1 MTYKPH
7 KPHKTYKTH
16 KTHMTHK
23 PQLYYFSLNITKS
36 R

>member
-7 KPHKTYKTH
+7 KPHMTHMPHKTY
-16 KTHMTHK
+16 K